1 MASKAKLPAISVILP
16 VLNEEAFVASAVHSV
31 LAQKY
36 SGEIEVLL
44 VLGPST
50 DGTDAVAQDLVNKD
64 GRLRIIENPR
74 GKTTIGMNLAIS
86 AARHEIVVRVD
97 AHTELAEGYLQRGV
111 EILQETGADELGG
124 IMQARGH
131 SPIQRA
137 VAWAYSS
144 RFGVGGANFHV
155 GGQPGEAESAYLGI
169 FQKSAL
175 VRVGGY
181 DETIVRGEDWDLAQ
195 RIRKTGGLVWFSP
208 ELKVTYWP
216 RARYDHLVKQFWST
230 GVWRGEI
237 TRRNF
242 AAASK
247 RYFAPPLLLAAVVGC
262 LALLLAGHP
271 LAIAPIAGYL
281 SVVLLLAATASDLS
295 LAARF
300 WVLVVLPTI
309 HLTWGAGFW
318 RGLLFGAG
326 TTLDRS
332 RVSK

>member
-16 VLNEEAFVASAVHSV
+16 VLNEEAFLALAVRSV
-31 LAQKY
+31 LDQNY

-50 DGTDAVAQDLVNKD
+50 DGTNAIAEDLVKAD
-64 GRLRIIENPR
+64 ARVRIVENPL
-74 GKTTIGMNLAIS
+74 GKTTIGMNLAI
-86 AARHEIVVRVD
+86 AAASHHIVVRVD
-97 AHTELAEGYLQRGV
+97 AHTELGENYLQRGV
-111 EILQETGADELGG
+111 EILLETGADELGG
-124 IMQARGH
+124 IMQARGV
-131 SPIQRA
+131 SAIQRA

-155 GGQPGEAESAYLGI
+155 GGQAGEAESAYLGI

-175 VRVGGY
+175 IRVGGY

-195 RIRKTGGLVWFSP
+195 RIKTTGGLVWFSP

-247 RYFAPPLLLAAVVGC
+247 RYFAPPLLLAVVMLC
-262 LALLLAGHP
+262 VALIVLGHP
-271 LAIAPIAGYL
+271 LAIDPIG
-281 SVVLLLAATASDLS
+281 
-295 LAARF
+295 
-300 WVLVVLPTI
+300 
-309 HLTWGAGFW
+309 G
-318 RGLLFGAG
+318 
-326 TTLDRS
+326 
-332 RVSK
+332 